1 MTNLE
6 AIALRLQ
13 EEKDRRLEQILSV
26 SGSSAISKNE
36 YNVNIVD
43 NLKPE
48 TSLVFKKLN
57 KPKLDEERIIKAI
70 DVELKELKPN
80 IPKKVKD
87 LVPKPLYD
95 GVVTENDDLR
105 KRVLSLETQVQSLES
120 DIIDLQAR
128 VQTEINN
135 RLIIEQTNDVLV
147 NQLDTIGKTIDE
159 FGIQIATSLQK
170 SVDEAVLRA
179 ALQAQNTGFKAQIN
193 ALIKQIDS
201 LNSIIEGL
209 QSQLGAV
216 QQQQAIQ
223 QSTANVALASG
234 ADVVNKVVAIKV
246 TPKKEKAEYPDF
258 DARINNKDNA
268 TKWIS
273 GNTIDI
279 VNNDTKDVQIEIV
292 LQFGEGQ
299 RWLSVPKTSFNVT
312 AGQTEKLELTITPG
326 GCKYKKRDISKFYQG
341 TMIIKVKKT
350 SDGSEESKE
359 YKMQIGIM
367 HPKSYE

>member
-36 YNVNIVD
+36 YNVNVVD
-43 NLKPE
+43 DSNPAS
-48 TSLVFKKLN
+48 SLVFKKLN
-57 KPKLDEERIIKAI
+57 KPKLDDERIIKAI
-70 DVELKELKPN
+70 DVNLKELKPN
-80 IPKKVKD
+80 IPNKIKD
-87 LVPKPLYD
+87 LVPKALYD
-95 GVVTENDDLR
+95 SVVIENEDLR
-105 KRVLSLETQVQSLES
+105 AKIIKLES
-120 DIIDLQAR
+120 DIANLNTVISDLKNK

-135 RLIIEQTNDVLV
+135 RLNIEQTNDALV
-147 NQLDTIGKTIDE
+147 NQLDTINKTIDE
-159 FGIQIATSLQK
+159 FSGQIATSLQK
-170 SVDEAVLRA
+170 SVDESILRA
-179 ALQAQNTGFKAQIN
+179 ALQSQNTGFKAQIN

-234 ADVVNKVVAIKV
+234 ADVVNQVVAVKV

-258 DARINNKDNA
+258 DGRINNKDSA
-268 TKWIS
+268 TKWIC

-279 VNNDTKDVQIEIV
+279 TNNDTKDVQITITT
-292 LQFGEGQ
+292 QFDENQ
-299 RWLSVPKTSFNVT
+299 KWFSLPKTNFT
-312 AGQTEKLELTITPG
+312 IPAGQNDKLALTITPG
-326 GCKYKKRDISKFYQG
+326 GCRYGKRDKSKYVGG
-341 TMIIKVKKT
+341 TMKITIKRAA
-350 SDGSEESKE
+350 DGSEQSKE
-359 YKMQIGIM
+359 YKLQIGIM
-367 HPKSYE
+367 HPSSY

>member
-6 AIALRLQ
+6 AIALKLQ

-43 NLKPE
+43 ELNPAS
-48 TSLVFKKLN
+48 SLVFKKLN
-57 KPKLDEERIIKAI
+57 KPKYDEVELKKAI
-70 DVELKELKPN
+70 NITLKELKPN
-80 IPKKVKD
+80 IPKEAKD
-87 LVPKPLYD
+87 LVPRPLYN
-95 GVVTENDDLR
+95 GVLIENEDLR
-105 KRVLSLETQVQSLES
+105 KKVSKLETQVQSLET
-120 DIIDLQAR
+120 DITNLQSR

-135 RLIIEQTNDVLV
+135 RLNIEQTNDALV
-147 NQLDTIGKTIDE
+147 NQLDTINKTIDE
-159 FGIQIATSLQK
+159 FSGQIATSLQK
-170 SVDEAVLRA
+170 SVDESVLRA

-234 ADVVNKVVAIKV
+234 ADVVNGAVAIKV

-258 DARINNKDNA
+258 DARINNLNSA
-268 TKWIS
+268 TKWIC

-279 VNNDTKDVQIEIV
+279 VNNDTKDVQIEIG

-299 RWLSVPKTSFNVT
+299 KWLSVPKTNFNVT
-312 AGQTEKLELTITPG
+312 AGQTEKLALTITPG
-326 GCKYKKRDISKFYQG
+326 GCRYGKRDSSKFIQG
-341 TMIIKVKKT
+341 TMNIKVKKT
-350 SDGSEESKE
+350 SDGSEQSKE

-367 HPKSYE
+367 HPKSY

>member
-13 EEKDRRLEQILSV
+13 EEKDKRLDDILKV
-26 SGSSAISKNE
+26 SGSAAISKTE

-43 NLKPE
+43 ESNPAS
-48 TSLVFKKLN
+48 SLIFKRLN
-57 KPKLDEERIIKAI
+57 KPKLDEERIVKSI

-80 IPKKVKD
+80 IPKQVKD

-95 GVVTENDDLR
+95 AVVVDNEDLR
-105 KRVLSLETQVQSLES
+105 LKVEKLTNDVQELNGT
-120 DIIDLQAR
+120 ITNLQAQ

-135 RLIIEQTNDVLV
+135 RLNIEQTNDALV
-147 NQLDTIGKTIDE
+147 NQLDTINKTIDD
-159 FGIQIATSLQK
+159 FSNQIATSLQK
-170 SVDEAVLRA
+170 SVDESILRA
-179 ALQAQNTGFKAQIN
+179 ALQSQNTGFKAQIN

-234 ADVVNKVVAIKV
+234 ADVVNNVVAIKV
-246 TPKKEKAEYPDF
+246 NPKKEKEEFPDF
-258 DARINNKDNA
+258 DARINNKDSAN
-268 TKWIS
+268 KWIA

-279 VNNDTKDVQIEIV
+279 TNNDTKDVQIAITT
-292 LQFGEGQ
+292 QFGEGQ
-299 RWLSVPKTSFNVT
+299 KWFSLPKTNFT
-312 AGQTEKLELTITPG
+312 IAAGQNDKLPLTITPG
-326 GCKYKKRDISKFYQG
+326 GCRYGKRDNSKFIQG
-341 TMIIKVKKT
+341 TMKIVVKRL
-350 SDGSEESKE
+350 SDGSEQSKE

-367 HPKSYE
+367 HPKSY

>member
-6 AIALRLQ
+6 AIALKLK
-13 EEKDRRLEQILSV
+13 EEREKRIEQILGV
-26 SGSSAISKNE
+26 SGSAAMNKSE
-36 YNVNIVD
+36 YNVNFVD
-43 NLKPE
+43 KNNPE
-48 TSLVFKKLN
+48 SSLVFKKLN
-57 KPKLDEERIIKAI
+57 KPKIDEIELKKAI
-70 DVELKELKPN
+70 DVNLKELKPN
-80 IPKKVKD
+80 IPKQAKD
-87 LVPKPLYD
+87 LVPKALYD
-95 GVVTENDDLR
+95 EKVIENDDLR
-105 KRVLSLETQVQSLES
+105 KRVSSLESQVQSLEV
-120 DIIDLQAR
+120 DVTNLQTR

-135 RLIIEQTNDVLV
+135 RLNIEQTNDALV
-147 NQLDTIGKTIDE
+147 NQLDTINKTIDE
-159 FGIQIATSLQK
+159 FSGQIATSLQK
-170 SVDEAVLRA
+170 SVDESVLRA

-234 ADVVNKVVAIKV
+234 ADVVNGAVAIKV

-258 DARINNKDNA
+258 DARINNKSNA
-268 TKWIS
+268 TKWIC

-299 RWLSVPKTSFNVT
+299 KWLSVPKTNFNVI
-312 AGQTEKLELTITPG
+312 AGQTEKLALTITPG
-326 GCKYKKRDISKFYQG
+326 GCNYRKNDNSKYVQG

-350 SDGSEESKE
+350 SDGSEQSKE

-367 HPKSYE
+367 HNKSY

>member
-6 AIALRLQ
+6 AIALKLQ
-13 EEKDRRLEQILSV
+13 EEKDKRLEQILSV
-26 SGSSAISKNE
+26 SGSAAITKNE
-36 YNVNIVD
+36 YNVNVVD
-43 NLKPE
+43 ESNPAS
-48 TSLVFKKLN
+48 SLVFKKLN
-57 KPKLDEERIIKAI
+57 KPKLDDERIVKAI
-70 DVELKELKPN
+70 DVQLKELKPN
-80 IPKKVKD
+80 IPKEVRD
-87 LVPKPLYD
+87 LVPKALYD

-105 KRVLSLETQVQSLES
+105 KRVSDLESQVQTLNTT
-120 DIIDLQAR
+120 ITDLQSQ

-135 RLIIEQTNDVLV
+135 RLNIEQTNDALV
-147 NQLDTIGKTIDE
+147 NQIETINQTIDE
-159 FGIQIATSLQK
+159 FSGQIATSLQK
-170 SVDEAVLRA
+170 SIDESILRA
-179 ALQAQNTGFKAQIN
+179 ALQSQNTGFKAQIN

-234 ADVVNKVVAIKV
+234 ADVVNNTVAVKV

-279 VNNDTKDVQIEIV
+279 TNNDTKDVQIEITT
-292 LQFGEGQ
+292 QFGNNQ
-299 RWLSVPKTSFNVT
+299 KWFSLPKTNFTVG
-312 AGQTEKLELTITPG
+312 AGQNDKLQLTITPG
-326 GCKYKKRDISKFYQG
+326 GCRYSKRDSSKFYEG
-341 TMIIKVKKT
+341 TMKIKVKRT
-350 SDGSEESKE
+350 SDGSEQSKE

-367 HPKSYE
+367 HPKSY